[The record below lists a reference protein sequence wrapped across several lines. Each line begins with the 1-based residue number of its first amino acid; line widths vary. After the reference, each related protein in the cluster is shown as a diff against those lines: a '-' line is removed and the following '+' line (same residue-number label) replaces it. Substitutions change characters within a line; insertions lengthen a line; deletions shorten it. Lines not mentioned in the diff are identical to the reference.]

1 MSVDSIVFGM
11 EEAVSIV
18 GLVSGVAVS
27 APDSHGALPADRR
40 GGRGR
45 VDDGAPSD
53 VESANDQLAARLAV
67 TLALFGTDKW
77 LEAGNK
83 AGLEAS
89 RHHNAG
95 YPRWQAIASVE
106 R

>member
-1 MSVDSIVFGM
+1 MSVGSIVFGM
-11 EEAVSIV
+11 EDAVFIF
-18 GLVSGVAVS
+18 GLVFGVAVS
-27 APDSHGALPADRR
+27 APDSHAALLADRR
-40 GGRGR
+40 GGGEG
-45 VDDGAPSD
+45 VDDGATSN
-53 VESANDQLAARLAV
+53 VESAKDQPAVRLAV
-67 TLALFGTDKW
+67 TLALSGLGKS

-89 RHHNAG
+89 HHHNAG